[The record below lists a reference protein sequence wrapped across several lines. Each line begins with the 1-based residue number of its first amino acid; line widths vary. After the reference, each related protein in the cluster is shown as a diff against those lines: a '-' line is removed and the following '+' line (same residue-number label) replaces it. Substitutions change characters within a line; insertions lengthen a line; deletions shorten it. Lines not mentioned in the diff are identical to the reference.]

1 MVDRIT
7 ASGGWAD
14 LETQHKYEKWGRD
27 ILNTGVI
34 AIVMTAPI
42 GLVFIQ
48 MYGPKW
54 LHRSDANGDMQL
66 TQGRKP
72 SGFTDL
78 HEFSDVAFLE
88 EVRHGCYADSQWGF
102 VSWLLTTTAHPPCAR
117 VGATCEAFAR
127 GAGSRARRQR
137 GP

>member
-1 MVDRIT
+1 
-7 ASGGWAD
+7 
-14 LETQHKYEKWGRD
+14 
-27 ILNTGVI
+27 
-34 AIVMTAPI
+34 MTAPI

-117 VGATCEAFAR
+117 VPALVDNADPDSPS
-127 GAGSRARRQR
+127 GSECDGPTKRQHSLQKIASFLKVRARVARVQ
-137 GP
+137 